1 MAFVVILAP
10 EAAAQLKALRA
21 NVFAEVR
28 DAMDRHLRQEP
39 TKISKSRI
47 KRLRGLQQPQ
57 YRLRVGEI
65 RAYYDVSEQE
75 VHVLA
80 VLTKARA
87 AAWLKEKGVPSEEGG
102 TGQG

>member
-1 MAFVVILAP
+1 MVFAVVLAP
-10 EAAAQLKALRA
+10 SAVTQLRELRA

-28 DAMDRHLRQEP
+28 DAMDRHLRHEP
-39 TKISKSRI
+39 TKVSKSRI

-57 YRLRVGEI
+57 YRLRVGDV
-65 RAYYDVSEQE
+65 RVYYDVVGQNVE
-75 VHVLA
+75 VLA

-102 TGQG
+102 TGEG